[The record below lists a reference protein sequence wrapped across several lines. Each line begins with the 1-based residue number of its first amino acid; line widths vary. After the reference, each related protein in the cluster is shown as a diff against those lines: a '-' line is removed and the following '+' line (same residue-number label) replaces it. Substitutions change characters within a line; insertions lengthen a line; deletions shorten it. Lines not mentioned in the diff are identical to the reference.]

1 MSVLMDN
8 YQHWDR
14 QIETCLLVD
23 DDTLDRTAIRQAFER
38 QRPDA
43 QVIEFGTLELART
56 YLDRAH
62 ADIVLLDNRLPDGLG
77 SELAAELQRRP
88 EMRDTPIF
96 VITNDAVAD
105 LDHSVIGLSKDD
117 LTPKALATL
126 MSEFLKARRLATL
139 ASPEVLAAELLPDGE
154 AGVAPAISRV
164 IRLIRL
170 SRAQI
175 SRSAPLST
183 IKALESAEDLLL
195 AVSHFHAP
203 DTRH

>member
-1 MSVLMDN
+1 MTIQMDT

-23 DDTLDRTAIRQAFER
+23 DDALDRTAIRRAIER

-43 QVIEFGTLELART
+43 QVIEFGTLKDARS

-62 ADIVLLDNRLPDGLG
+62 ADIVLLDNRLPDGFG
-77 SELAAELQRRP
+77 SELATELQRRP

-105 LDHSVIGLSKDD
+105 LDHSVIALSKDD
-117 LTPKALATL
+117 LTPQSLAAL
-126 MSEFLKARRLATL
+126 MSEFLKARRLASL
-139 ASPEVLAAELLPDGE
+139 ASPEALAADLLPEGD
-154 AGVAPAISRV
+154 AGIAPAISRV

-175 SRSAPLST
+175 SRSAPLAT